1 MTVCFAFCKLCDISG
16 LDKFEVVNYFSSL
29 GDGYDGEG
37 PVRRM
42 VDGYQYEFPAENPL
56 SYLLY
61 VHLPKDSETKKNFF
75 EKHQD
80 AILLFGLYEVHR
92 GLPSKGGLRVL
103 QLGVACGGPPRRPAI
118 LFTRQG
124 SERDRPL
131 GNLRRQRALP
141 A

>member
-42 VDGYQYEFPAENPL
+42 VVCFDPTRFPAENPL

-61 VHLPKDSETKKNFF
+61 VHLPKDSETKKAFLKNVKTQYYYLDYTKFTGACHLK
-75 EKHQD
+75 EV
-80 AILLFGLYEVHR
+80 YEYF
-92 GLPSKGGLRVL
+92 S
-103 QLGVACGGPPRRPAI
+103 
-118 LFTRQG
+118 
-124 SERDRPL
+124 
-131 GNLRRQRALP
+131 
-141 A
+141 